1 MLLHFNLFKLNM
13 LQNKTKQFEYNL
25 LYFCLVKHETFKVSK
40 LIFKNKK
47 TCHLKFEKDFFSVV
61 FNTKLRSYRVCIYF
75 NYRFSI

>member
-47 TCHLKFEKDFFSVV
+47 NLSSEIRERFF
-61 FNTKLRSYRVCIYF
+61 FC
-75 NYRFSI
+75 SIQYKAKVL